1 MSDEIWKPLDEY
13 DGELEIS
20 NYGNVREKL
29 DDGTYKRINTYLTP
43 DSYVAMSGLKQNGK
57 LKFGHIHRLVAKAF
71 VSNPDNKPIVNHIDN
86 NPTNN
91 RADNLEWVTQ
101 KENLAKARAQGC
113 VPIHTKIV
121 CVESKQVYASI
132 RHASDELH
140 IRYLSVLSAV
150 RNNTPIHGL
159 HFRRVKE

>member
-1 MSDEIWKPLDEY
+1 MLNEIWKPLDEY

-20 NYGNVREKL
+20 NYGNVRQKL
-29 DDGTYKRINTYLTP
+29 DNGNYRKIKPFMNA
-43 DSYVAMSGLKQNGK
+43 DSYFQLSKNPVYGPRYPC
-57 LKFGHIHRLVAKAF
+57 IHRLVATAF
-71 VSNPDNKPIVNHIDN
+71 VPNPDNKPIVNHVDN
-86 NPTNN
+86 DPTNN
-91 RADNLEWVTQ
+91 NADNLEWVTQ

-113 VPIHTKIV
+113 VPLHTKIV
-121 CVESKQVYASI
+121 CEESKHVYNSI

-159 HFRRVKE
+159 HFRRVEE